1 MFRDELAAFCE
12 LHFCVLDLSH
22 QRLNLLKISLLLKCI
37 LLQFLS
43 QILSRIGLSVGST
56 TRVKFLRIQIL
67 RAINETILLALY
79 HNALTHRYIVLGR
92 LHDGVWVGQHRH
104 IVELYP

>member
-1 MFRDELAAFCE
+1 M
-12 LHFCVLDLSH
+12 HFCVLDLSH
-22 QRLNLLKISLLLKCI
+22 QHLNLLKIPLLLKSI
-37 LLQFLS
+37 LFQLLS
-43 QILSRIGLSVGST
+43 QILSGIRLSVGST
-56 TRVKFLRIQIL
+56 ARVEFLRIQIL